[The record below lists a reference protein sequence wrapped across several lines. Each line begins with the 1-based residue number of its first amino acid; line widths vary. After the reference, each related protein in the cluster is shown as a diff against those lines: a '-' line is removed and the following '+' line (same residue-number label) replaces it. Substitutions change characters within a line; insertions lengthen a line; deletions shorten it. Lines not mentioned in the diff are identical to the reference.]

1 MPKYLPPLGL
11 SDEERQ
17 ALERVS
23 RSRKSATRQVER
35 ARTIL
40 ALAAGDAVKDI
51 AQQQGCSLGAVY
63 KRRIQF
69 EQRRLDSLND
79 DRRTG
84 RPQVYDEQQRGQLV
98 VTAKTH
104 PQQFNL
110 PFSHWTLDRLV
121 RYAHEQLD
129 IPISRAQLGAVLV
142 AEGLKWYQE
151 KIYFTERPDPQFA
164 EKRGRL

>member
-1 MPKYLPPLGL
+1 MPKYLPPLAI
-11 SDEERQ
+11 SEAERQ
-17 ALERVS
+17 ALKQVS

-35 ARTIL
+35 ARTLL
-40 ALAAGDAVKDI
+40 ALADGKPVKAI

-63 KRRIQF
+63 KRRTQF
-69 EQRRLDSLND
+69 EHRRLDSLND
-79 DRRTG
+79 DVRQG

-98 VTAKTH
+98 ATAKTQ
-104 PQQFNL
+104 PQHLGL

-121 RYAHEQLD
+121 RYAHQQLG

-142 AEGLKWYQE
+142 SEGLKWYQE